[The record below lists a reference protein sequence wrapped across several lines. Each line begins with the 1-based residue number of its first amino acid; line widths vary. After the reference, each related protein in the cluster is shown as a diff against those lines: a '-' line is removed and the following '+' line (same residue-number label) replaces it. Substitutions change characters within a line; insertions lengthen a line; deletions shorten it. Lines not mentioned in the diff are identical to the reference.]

1 MRRIA
6 LSITILALLT
16 GACSQ
21 TGADQAPPP
30 KSTASTGTSAGFGV
44 QDCAAGDTTS
54 AVEVRRPSHRQV
66 SVRDW
71 AHVHSQ
77 HRVATVVLRN
87 ISSRPCYGGSAFD
100 FKILDRVG
108 RTVGDWDSPTWFA
121 GYYQPSGYRTF
132 SLPSVIRCD
141 RPGPFTAIAVVG
153 RYTARRHGLRRSE
166 ITCLHVGGKQ

>member
-16 GACSQ
+16 SACSQ
-21 TGADQAPPP
+21 SGASEAPPP
-30 KSTASTGTSAGFGV
+30 KSTSTTETSAV
-44 QDCAAGDTTS
+44 CAAGDTTP
-54 AVEVRRPSHRQV
+54 AIEVRRPSHRQV
-66 SVRDW
+66 TVADW

-87 ISSRPCYGGSAFD
+87 VSDHPCYGGSAFVLT
-100 FKILDRVG
+100 IRDRVG
-108 RTVGDWDSPTWFA
+108 RIVGQWDSTDWFA
-121 GYYQPSGYRTF
+121 GYYQPSGYQTF
-132 SLPSVIRCD
+132 SLPSVYRCD

-153 RYTARRHGLRRSE
+153 KYTARRHGLRRSE

>member
-21 TGADQAPPP
+21 SGASEAPPS
-30 KSTASTGTSAGFGV
+30 KSTTTTETSAV
-44 QDCAAGDTTS
+44 CSAGGTKPL
-54 AVEVRRPSHRQV
+54 VEVRRPSQRQV
-66 SVRDW
+66 SVADW

-87 ISSRPCYGGSAFD
+87 VSGRPCYGGAAFT
-100 FKILDRVG
+100 FTIRDRAGRIVG
-108 RTVGDWDSPTWFA
+108 AWDSHDWFSA
-121 GYYQPSGYRTF
+121 YYQPGGYQTF
-132 SLPSVIRCD
+132 SLPSVYRCD

-153 RYTARRHGLRRSE
+153 NHTARRDGLHLSE
-166 ITCLHVGGKQ
+166 ITCLHGVEAKQ